1 MRVSAESIQ
10 AAKEVPLVDIIKQ
23 FVKLTPN
30 GRGYVGLCP
39 FHDERTP
46 SFSIL
51 PGICYKC
58 FGCGEKGNN
67 SVDFVMKL
75 DKLPFNEAVNKV
87 LTLAGLSNI
96 EFKGLN
102 KKSFSK
108 SKEVY
113 KDLSDFSA
121 VPKDLLKKSLQLDKN
136 VFQIAKS
143 NRFIDY
149 LLKIF
154 GPEIAMQ
161 LISKYL
167 IGSSKHRFTNKAF
180 PGYISE
186 AGSTIFWQMD
196 IHSNVRTGK
205 IMLYDSDSGKR
216 LKEPFNHI
224 TMVHSKLRQTGFKL
238 KQCLFGEHLLKD
250 NSKLVALV
258 ESEKTAIIA
267 SVFYPRFTW
276 LAVGGK
282 ENLNFENCKVLKS
295 RKVIMFPDLNAFESW
310 SKKAIEFSSIGN
322 FEINDYL
329 NGKADEFAKD
339 NNIELSELIKHG
351 FDLADVLIKYD
362 YRKEIIQ

>member
-10 AAKEVPLVDIIKQ
+10 AAKEVPLVEIIQQ
-23 FVKLTPN
+23 FVKLAPY
-30 GRGYVGLCP
+30 RKGYVGLCP

-67 SVDFVMKL
+67 PVDFLMKF

-102 KKSFSK
+102 KKSCSK
-108 SKEVY
+108 SMEIY
-113 KDLSDFSA
+113 KVLDDFSA
-121 VPKDLLKKSLQLDKN
+121 VPKDLFKKSLLLDKN

-154 GPEIAMQ
+154 RPEIVIQ

-186 AGSTIFWQMD
+186 GGSTIFWQKD
-196 IHSNVRTGK
+196 IHCKVRTGK

-224 TMVHSKLRQTGFKL
+224 TMVHSKLRYTGFKL
-238 KQCLFGEHLLKD
+238 KQCLFGEHLLKN

-267 SVFYPRFTW
+267 SIYFPKFIW

-282 ENLNFENCKVLKS
+282 ENLTFEMCKVLKG
-295 RKVIMFPDLNAFESW
+295 RKVILYPDLNAFDNW
-310 SKKAIEFSSIGN
+310 SQKAIEFSSIGK
-322 FEINDYL
+322 FKVNDYL
-329 NGKADEFAKD
+329 NRKAEEFAKE
-339 NNIELSELIKHG
+339 NNIKLSDLKKAG
-351 FDLADVLIKYD
+351 FDLADLLLTSKALNL
-362 YRKEIIQ
+362 